1 MDQETKHD
9 KALMRYSVIAPAILG
24 LSDEYPT
31 LTAFF
36 RDASEKGVVTPDGK
50 RKVYAPQT
58 IERWYR
64 DYKSGGFEALV
75 PGNRSDIGKSRKLDE
90 DVQERIKYLKTS
102 YPRMS
107 ATDIY
112 LKLIEDGD
120 ITKNDVS
127 LSTVN
132 RFIKNQAIVE
142 RTTNNQDMRR
152 YERPHIN
159 EVWCGDSSVGPYIKL
174 DDDRKHRVYIIAL
187 IDDAS
192 RFIVGIDVFFND
204 NFINLMSVIKSAVA
218 KYGRPKVFN
227 FDNGSS
233 YRNKQ
238 MDLLAARIGSVVH
251 YDQPYTP
258 TQKAKI
264 ERWFRT
270 LKDQWMATLN
280 VKDYHS
286 LDELRESLHAYVQK
300 YNQTVHSSL
309 KGMSPQQRY
318 FSESKLIHRLPEDSI
333 DKCFLLEIERKVSSD
348 SVITIDHIEYEV
360 DYRFAKQHIT
370 LRYSPD
376 FKNIF
381 IVEADGTL
389 TPIRLLNKTENAFVK
404 RDKIKLCGGED

>member
-1 MDQETKHD
+1 
-9 KALMRYSVIAPAILG
+9 
-24 LSDEYPT
+24 
-31 LTAFF
+31 
-36 RDASEKGVVTPDGK
+36 
-50 RKVYAPQT
+50 
-58 IERWYR
+58 
-64 DYKSGGFEALV
+64 
-75 PGNRSDIGKSRKLDE
+75 
-90 DVQERIKYLKTS
+90 
-102 YPRMS
+102 
-107 ATDIY
+107 
-112 LKLIEDGD
+112 
-120 ITKNDVS
+120 
-127 LSTVN
+127 
-132 RFIKNQAIVE
+132 
-142 RTTNNQDMRR
+142 
-152 YERPHIN
+152 
-159 EVWCGDSSVGPYIKL
+159 
-174 DDDRKHRVYIIAL
+174 
-187 IDDAS
+187 
-192 RFIVGIDVFFND
+192 
-204 NFINLMSVIKSAVA
+204 MSVIKSAVA

-280 VKDYHS
+280 VKDFHS

-300 YNQTVHSSL
+300 YNQAIHSSL

-376 FKNIF
+376 FRDIF

-404 RDKIKLCGGED
+404 RDKIKLCGGEE